1 MDSIIINSQE
11 ISLKKSKEIDEKYI
25 QNYLS
30 KNSSVL
36 GLGELILIEKEKILP
51 NAGRLDLLFQ
61 NSDTDRRYEVEL
73 QLGKTDESHIIR
85 TIEYWDSERKRNPQ
99 YDHCAVIIAEDI
111 TTRFLNVIQLFNGQ
125 IPLIAIQMKA
135 FRIDDKILLTFIK
148 ILDEVKYDIEP
159 IIEEPTERKFWEET
173 RSTREI
179 VALADEVLKIIN
191 EIEPNFEL
199 NYNKHY
205 IGLIRNGIAFNF
217 ATMNPKKSFL
227 RLNFKLEQS
236 EEINN
241 LINDNEFNVLDYGT
255 RTNRYKLRLTK
266 DEIETKKDVLKQL
279 LIKSYEYFK

>member
-1 MDSIIINSQE
+1 MEIINSQE
-11 ISLKKSKEIDEKYI
+11 ISLKKTKEIDEKYI

-36 GLGELILIEKEKILP
+36 GLGDLILIEKEKILP

-85 TIEYWDSERKRNPQ
+85 TIEYWDSEKKRNPQ
-99 YDHCAVIIAEDI
+99 YEHCAVIIAEDI

-135 FRIDDKILLTFIK
+135 FNVDGKLLLTFTK
-148 ILDEVKYDIEP
+148 ILDEIKYDIDP
-159 IIEEPTERKFWEET
+159 IIEEATDRKFWEET
-173 RSTREI
+173 RSTKEI
-179 VALADEVLKIIN
+179 VSLADDVLKIIN
-191 EIEPNFEL
+191 EIEPHFEL

-205 IGLIRNGIAFNF
+205 IGLTKNGIAFNF
-217 ATMNPKKSFL
+217 ATMNPKKAFL
-227 RLNFKLEQS
+227 RLNFKLEES

-266 DEIETKKDVLKQL
+266 DEIENKKEILKQL
-279 LIKSYEYFK
+279 LSRSYEYFK

>member
-1 MDSIIINSQE
+1 MEIINSQE
-11 ISLKKSKEIDEKYI
+11 ISLKKTKEIDEKYI

-36 GLGELILIEKEKILP
+36 GLGDLILIEKEKLLP

-85 TIEYWDSERKRNPQ
+85 TIEYWDSEKKRNPQ
-99 YDHCAVIIAEDI
+99 YEHCAVIIAEDI

-135 FRIDDKILLTFIK
+135 FKVDDKLLLTFTK
-148 ILDEVKYDIEP
+148 ILDEIKYDIEP
-159 IIEEPTERKFWEET
+159 IIEEPTDRKFWEET
-173 RSTREI
+173 RSTKEI
-179 VALADEVLKIIN
+179 VRLADEILKIIN
-191 EIEPNFEL
+191 EIEPHFDL

-205 IGLIRNGIAFNF
+205 IGLAKNGIAFNF
-217 ATMNPKKSFL
+217 ATMNPKKAFL
-227 RLNFKLEQS
+227 RLNFKLEES

-255 RTNRYKLRLTK
+255 RTNRYKLRLTENEIK
-266 DEIETKKDVLKQL
+266 DKKEILKQL
-279 LIKSYEYFK
+279 LTKSYEYFK

>member
-1 MDSIIINSQE
+1 MEIINSQE
-11 ISLKKSKEIDEKYI
+11 MSLKKTKEIDEKYI

-36 GLGELILIEKEKILP
+36 GLGDLILIEKEKILP

-99 YDHCAVIIAEDI
+99 YEHCAVIIAEDI

-135 FRIDDKILLTFIK
+135 FKVDDKLLLTFTK
-148 ILDEVKYDIEP
+148 ILDEIKFDPEP
-159 IIEEPTERKFWEET
+159 IIEEPTDRKFWEET
-173 RSTREI
+173 RSTKEI
-179 VALADEVLKIIN
+179 VRLADEILKIIN
-191 EIEPNFEL
+191 EIEPHFEL

-205 IGLIRNGIAFNF
+205 IGLAKNGIAFNF
-217 ATMNPKKSFL
+217 ATMNPKKAFL
-227 RLNFKLEQS
+227 RLNFKLEES

-255 RTNRYKLRLTK
+255 KTNRYKLRLTE
-266 DEIETKKDVLKQL
+266 DEIKNKKEILKQL
-279 LIKSYEYFK
+279 LNKSYEYFK